1 MTGNSRSFALN
12 HTRRNWNLNLQ
23 PIKVVLPSGQ
33 IKKVKVSVKTLR
45 TLNKKKIN
53 NIKKATIIKRNKNLA
68 NNVANTNTPNNDE
81 IKKIEKTK
89 KLKSISSP
97 QTIKNI

>member
-1 MTGNSRSFALN
+1 MSGNSRSFALN

-23 PIKVVLPSGQ
+23 PVKVVLPSGQ

-53 NIKKATIIKRNKNLA
+53 NIKKAPNIKKNKNLV
-68 NNVANTNTPNNDE
+68 NNVVNTNIPKNDE
-81 IKKIEKTK
+81 IKKIEKV
-89 KLKSISSP
+89 KLKSTSSP
-97 QTIKNI
+97 QTTKNT